1 MQIDIFSDTVCPWCY
16 VGKRRF
22 EAALAERPDLK
33 PSIVWHPF
41 ELNPDM
47 ADEGMDRDEFFT
59 QRFGSTEKIE
69 AAHVTLRSL
78 GEGLG
83 IPFDFE
89 KCTRM
94 PNTARSHA
102 LIFWAQQQGL
112 ANAAVEALFKAYFVE
127 GRDTGDHEV
136 LADVAASI
144 GLDRELVAARLES
157 DYDLEAIRAVS
168 RRARDLGLS
177 GVPCFIINRKHA
189 IVGAQEPE
197 IFLDL
202 FVRAEDEES
211 AA

>member
-1 MQIDIFSDTVCPWCY
+1 MQIDIFSDTICPWCY

-47 ADEGMDRDEFFT
+47 PAEGMDRDDYFM
-59 QRFGSTEKIE
+59 QKFGGTDQIE
-69 AAHVTLRSL
+69 AVYAPVRAA
-78 GEGLG
+78 GDAVG
-83 IPFDFE
+83 IPFAFE
-89 KCTRM
+89 KRVRI

-102 LIFWAQQQGL
+102 LIFWAQQQGRGD
-112 ANAAVEALFKAYFVE
+112 AMVEALFNAYFVE
-127 GRDTGDHEV
+127 GRDIGENEV
-136 LADVAASI
+136 LADVAAAA
-144 GLDRELVAARLES
+144 GLDRELVTARLMS
-157 DYDLEAIRAVS
+157 GYDLEAIRVVS

-177 GVPCFIINRKHA
+177 GVPCFIINRKFA
-189 IVGAQEPE
+189 VVGAQDPD

-202 FVRAEDEES
+202 FVRAEAEES

>member
-47 ADEGMDRDEFFT
+47 ADEGMDRDEFFA
-59 QRFGSTEKIE
+59 QRFGGSEKVE
-69 AAHVTLRSL
+69 AAHATLRNL
-78 GEGLG
+78 GESLG
-83 IPFDFE
+83 IPFAFE

-112 ANAAVEALFKAYFVE
+112 GNEAVEALFKAYFVE
-127 GRDTGDHEV
+127 GKDTGDREV
-136 LADVAASI
+136 LADVAAAI
-144 GLDRELVAARLES
+144 GLDRELVAARLMS

-177 GVPCFIINRKHA
+177 GVPCFIINRKYA
-189 IVGAQEPE
+189 IVGAQETD

-202 FVRAEDEES
+202 FVRAEAEES